1 MDCAILEV
9 ANDYRRKVLQA
20 FYTGSKPASDF
31 VADFLGREF
40 STDAYIKS
48 LQDDG

>member
-1 MDCAILEV
+1 VAGLRNTEV

-20 FYTGSKPASDF
+20 AGSKPASDF

>member
-1 MDCAILEV
+1 MHNTEV

-20 FYTGSKPASDF
+20 AGSKPASDF

-48 LQDDG
+48 LQDEG